1 MSSVGAPLE
10 QILAQP
16 VFVEGANV
24 PFGELQREQV
34 QLRAQELQLTTGWG
48 PTARV
53 GPVARAWAELGRA
66 MEESGALSVRA
77 VPAEL
82 LGALAPRLWVV
93 LPEVAR

>member
-1 MSSVGAPLE
+1 MSSVSAPLE
-10 QILAQP
+10 QILGQP

-24 PFGELQREQV
+24 PFGELSQDQV
-34 QLRAQELQLTTGWG
+34 HARAQELRLTTGWG

-66 MEESGALSVRA
+66 MEESGVSSVRGL
-77 VPAEL
+77 PAEML
-82 LGALAPRLWVV
+82 AELAPRLWVV

>member
-1 MSSVGAPLE
+1 VSALGTPLE

-24 PFGELQREQV
+24 PFGELSQDQV
-34 QLRAQELQLTTGWG
+34 RARAQELRLTTGWG

-66 MEESGALSVRA
+66 MEESRASSVGG

-82 LGALAPRLWVV
+82 LGELAPRLWVV
-93 LPEVAR
+93 LPRMGP

>member
-10 QILAQP
+10 QILGQP

-24 PFGELQREQV
+24 PFGELSQDQV
-34 QLRAQELQLTTGWG
+34 RARAQELRLTTGWG

-66 MEESGALSVRA
+66 MQESGVSSVHGL
-77 VPAEL
+77 PSGLLAE
-82 LGALAPRLWVV
+82 LAPRLWVV

>member
-1 MSSVGAPLE
+1 MSSVGSSLD

-24 PFGELQREQV
+24 PFGELSRDQV
-34 QLRAQELQLTTGWG
+34 DARAQELRLTTGWG

-66 MEESGALSVRA
+66 MEQSGVSSVGAL
-77 VPAEL
+77 PAEL
-82 LGALAPRLWVV
+82 LGEVAPRLWVV
-93 LPEVAR
+93 LPEVGR